1 MGERRRWCPHESW
14 GRSSSDPVT
23 DPSVCGCAAARGER
37 NAGRQK
43 AWSLST
49 ERGKGDLQQKDQ
61 PLDRGR
67 DVEILMSYV
76 A

>member
-1 MGERRRWCPHESW
+1 MKAGGE
-14 GRSSSDPVT
+14 GSSDPVT
-23 DPSVCGCAAARGER
+23 DPSVCGCAAARGEQNPSR
-37 NAGRQK
+37 CK

-61 PLDRGR
+61 PLDWGR

-76 A
+76 S